1 MSFKD
6 RSISWLPHNL
16 KEGGTSSWRREKDSD
31 AAVPNSNTNPITKTE
46 WNLGTLPQPQ
56 APFTLSQTQTPGWET
71 PWSARVPDGNGVE
84 HATSYGLGEDGV
96 QDDADSNKHLTPW
109 ERKKKRFRLFVLS
122 NTYVPLLFRF
132 INLTFT
138 SASLGIAI
146 KIRRLEGRYDV
157 HGAVGSSPML
167 VIIFAPPTLVHV
179 FSAVY
184 LEYFGRPLGLW
195 RTSHKLAHTLF
206 EVLFICMWSA
216 ALSLCFDNFFTSL
229 IPCSNSSQISWY
241 SQLPRPQSPI
251 EANLDEV
258 KDELC
263 DDQLALICLTGV
275 GLLMYCINLVISLFR
290 IFEKVKI
297 RQTTFG
303 P

>member
-16 KEGGTSSWRREKDSD
+16 KEGGSGAWRREKDTE
-31 AAVPNSNTNPITKTE
+31 AAASPSTNTPNAKTD
-46 WNLGTLPQPQ
+46 WNLGALPPPQ

-84 HATSYGLGEDGV
+84 HSTSYGLGEQGPE
-96 QDDADSNKHLTPW
+96 DDVDSNKHLTPW
-109 ERKKKRFRLFVLS
+109 KRKKKRFRLFVLS

-132 INLTFT
+132 INITFT
-138 SASLGIAI
+138 TASLGIAI
-146 KIRRLEGRYDV
+146 KIRRLEGRYNV
-157 HGAVGSSPML
+157 MGALGSSPML

-229 IPCSNSSQISWY
+229 IPCAHSSQISWY

-275 GLLMYCINLVISLFR
+275 GLLMYCTNLVISLFR

-297 RQTTFG
+297 RQTTFA
-303 P
+303 